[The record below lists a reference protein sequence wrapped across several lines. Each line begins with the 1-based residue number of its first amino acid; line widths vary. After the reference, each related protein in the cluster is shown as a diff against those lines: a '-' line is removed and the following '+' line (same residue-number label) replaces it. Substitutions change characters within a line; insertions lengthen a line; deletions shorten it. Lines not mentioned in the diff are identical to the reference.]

1 MSFEGVEI
9 LGSVFAKNPAI
20 LPESLRDFP
29 KQLARN
35 SKVMIQIMPQPSLD
49 LYFAIHLP
57 SSRSGLHYVN
67 YWNLIE

>member
-29 KQLARN
+29 K
-35 SKVMIQIMPQPSLD
+35 
-49 LYFAIHLP
+49 
-57 SSRSGLHYVN
+57 
-67 YWNLIE
+67 